1 MMPPA
6 KKKKK
11 EKSPLKQEAPATPD
25 PMTQYH
31 NPNSLW
37 NGFPMYENYQ
47 PVYPGMVNPGYVPPL
62 QNVMRIGECS
72 IKPVGQ
78 QYRFFIL
85 YHSGVVVYINTMKST
100 FYLRELQRNITDY
113 FSLLLTAY
121 FGYINLSLLKNKY
134 EKLNNQKSS
143 SLY

>member
-78 QYRFFIL
+78 QYRSFIL
-85 YHSGVVVYINTMKST
+85 YHSGVVVYINTMKSRVH
-100 FYLRELQRNITDY
+100 LRELQRNLTDY

-121 FGYINLSLLKNKY
+121 FGNIHLSLLKKVT
-134 EKLNNQKSS
+134 KSLTRKSS

>member
-11 EKSPLKQEAPATPD
+11 DKSPIKQEIPSPANSD
-25 PMTQYH
+25 PMSHYH

-47 PVYPGMVNPGYVPPL
+47 PVYPGMINPGYVPPL

-78 QYRFFIL
+78 
-85 YHSGVVVYINTMKST
+85 
-100 FYLRELQRNITDY
+100 
-113 FSLLLTAY
+113 
-121 FGYINLSLLKNKY
+121 
-134 EKLNNQKSS
+134 
-143 SLY
+143 